1 MKVLCVKGSVL
12 KPLIMGNIAIKLPN
26 DIKIFIN
33 DEATVYVNIPDCYL
47 RREYMRHPDHV
58 PAKGWTVL
66 DIGAHVGIYT
76 LWAARRVGDEGLVVA
91 FEPNPLAFRWLVN
104 NIELNKVRNVK
115 AVPYALG
122 DEICRSV
129 LYVAGENIGASSL
142 IKNHL
147 TNNPSGKYPI
157 IGSFSIQVLTLDYI
171 IDRSITIV
179 GRSLGHIDLAKI
191 DVEGYEMRV
200 LRGAEKTL
208 DKDLIERFI
217 IEVHTDQVNTKEL
230 IKTLTR
236 YDYALDKVIR
246 FNNIKDIVYMR
257 RKR

>member
-1 MKVLCVKGSVL
+1 
-12 KPLIMGNIAIKLPN
+12 
-26 DIKIFIN
+26 
-33 DEATVYVNIPDCYL
+33 
-47 RREYMRHPDHV
+47 
-58 PAKGWTVL
+58 
-66 DIGAHVGIYT
+66 
-76 LWAARRVGDEGLVVA
+76 
-91 FEPNPLAFRWLVN
+91 
-104 NIELNKVRNVK
+104 
-115 AVPYALG
+115 
-122 DEICRSV
+122 
-129 LYVAGENIGASSL
+129 
-142 IKNHL
+142 
-147 TNNPSGKYPI
+147 
-157 IGSFSIQVLTLDYI
+157 VLTLDYI

-246 FNNIKDIVYMR
+246 FNNVKDIVYMR